1 MSTAAAP
8 KAAPKRERKNSN
20 CRNAMRRFL
29 RNKTAV
35 VATIIILIM
44 ALMAIFADVIT
55 QYTYEEMDTSA
66 ILQGPSLKHWFGTDN
81 YGRDLFS
88 RVVYGGRIS
97 LVVGFVSVGIG
108 CLFGCTFG
116 AIAGY
121 YGNRTDIIIMRF
133 LDVFQ
138 AIPSLLM
145 AISISAML
153 GNGVINCML
162 AVGITGIPKYAR
174 ITRASIMSIKETEYI
189 EAARALG
196 ESDAKIIVSH
206 LIPNSLAP
214 IIVQATLGI
223 ATGILSC
230 ASLSFIG
237 LGVAP
242 PVPEWGSILSD
253 AKDYIYGSL
262 HFIMFPGV
270 AIVLAIVTMNLIGD
284 GLRDALDP
292 RLK

>member
-1 MSTAAAP
+1 M
-8 KAAPKRERKNSN
+8 
-20 CRNAMRRFL
+20 

-35 VATIIILIM
+35 VSTIIVIIM
-44 ALMAIFADVIT
+44 ALMAIFAPFIT
-55 QYTYEEMDTSA
+55 KYDTESMDLEA
-66 ILQGPSLKHWFGTDN
+66 VLQGPSAAHWFGTDN

-108 CLFGCTFG
+108 CLFGCTLG

-121 YGNRTDIIIMRF
+121 YGKKADLIIMRI

-138 AIPSLLM
+138 AIPSMLM

-153 GNGVINCML
+153 GTGVVNCML

-174 ITRASIMSIKETEYI
+174 ITRAAVMSIKENEYI

-196 ESDAKIIVSH
+196 EKDGKIILRH

-237 LGVAP
+237 LGVTP
-242 PVPEWGSILSD
+242 PTPEWGSILSD
-253 AKDYIYGSL
+253 AKDYIHGSL

>member
-1 MSTAAAP
+1 MHETKSAKKT
-8 KAAPKRERKNSN
+8 KKNSN
-20 CRNAMRRFL
+20 FRGAMRRFM

-35 VATIIILIM
+35 ISAIIIIIM
-44 ALMAIFADVIT
+44 ALMAIFADFIT
-55 QYTYEEMDTSA
+55 KYDIETMDLNA
-66 ILQGPSLKHWFGTDN
+66 VLEGPSAEHWFGTDN

-88 RVVYGGRIS
+88 RIVYGGRIS

-108 CLFGCTFG
+108 CLFGCSLG

-121 YGNRTDIIIMRF
+121 YGKKTDLIIMRI

-138 AIPSLLM
+138 AIPSMLM

-153 GNGVINCML
+153 GTGVINCML

-174 ITRASIMSIKETEYI
+174 VTRASVMSIKENEYI

-196 ESDAKIIVSH
+196 KRDGKIILKH

-242 PVPEWGSILSD
+242 PTPEWGSILAD
-253 AKDYIYGSL
+253 AKDYVHGSL
-262 HFIMFPGV
+262 HFIMFPGM
-270 AIVLAIVTMNLIGD
+270 AIVLAIVTMNLVGD

>member
-1 MSTAAAP
+1 MHEITLQGRS
-8 KAAPKRERKNSN
+8 KKNSN
-20 CRNAMRRFL
+20 FRNAMRRFM

-35 VATIIILIM
+35 VSTIIVIIM
-44 ALMAIFADVIT
+44 ALMAIFAPYIT
-55 QYTYEEMDTSA
+55 KYDTETMDLSA
-66 ILQGPSLKHWFGTDN
+66 VLQGPSAEHWFGTDN

-108 CLFGCTFG
+108 CLFGCTLG

-121 YGNRTDIIIMRF
+121 YGKKADLIIMRV

-138 AIPSLLM
+138 AIPSMLM

-153 GNGVINCML
+153 GTGVVNCML

-174 ITRASIMSIKETEYI
+174 ITRAAVMSIKENEYI

-196 ESDAKIIVSH
+196 EKDGKIILKH

-237 LGVAP
+237 LGVTP
-242 PVPEWGSILSD
+242 PTPEWGSILSD
-253 AKDYIYGSL
+253 AKDYIHGSL

>member
-1 MSTAAAP
+1 MESRIQ
-8 KAAPKRERKNSN
+8 KKHKNSN
-20 CRNAMRRFL
+20 FRNAMRRFM
-29 RNKTAV
+29 RNRTAV
-35 VATIIILIM
+35 VATVILAIM
-44 ALMAIFADVIT
+44 ILLAVFADVIT
-55 QYTYEEMDTSA
+55 QYGYEEMDTA
-66 ILQGPSLKHWFGTDN
+66 AALQGPTLKHWFGTDN
-81 YGRDLFS
+81 FGRDLFS
-88 RVVYGGRIS
+88 RVLYGGRIS

-108 CLFGCTFG
+108 CLFGCCFG

-121 YGNRTDIIIMRF
+121 RGGKVDMIIMRI

-153 GNGVINCML
+153 GTGIINCML

-174 ITRASIMSIKETEYI
+174 ITRASVMSIKETEYI
-189 EAARALG
+189 EAARAIG
-196 ESDAKIIVSH
+196 ENDAAIILRH

-214 IIVQATLGI
+214 IIVQATLGL
-223 ATGILSC
+223 ASGILSC

-237 LGVAP
+237 LGVLP
-242 PVPEWGSILSD
+242 PTPEWGSILSA

-262 HFIMFPGV
+262 HFIMFPGI

>member
-1 MSTAAAP
+1 MKAAAAERSGVK
-8 KAAPKRERKNSN
+8 KARKNSN
-20 CRNAMRRFL
+20 FRNAMRRFM
-29 RNKTAV
+29 RNRTAV
-35 VATIIILIM
+35 VATVIILIM
-44 ALMAIFADVIT
+44 ALLAIFADVVT
-55 QYTYEEMDTSA
+55 QYGYDEMDMNA
-66 ILQGPSLKHWFGTDN
+66 ILDGPSREHWFGTDN
-81 YGRDLFS
+81 FGRDLFS

-108 CLFGCTFG
+108 CLFGALFG
-116 AIAGY
+116 AVAGY
-121 YGNRTDIIIMRF
+121 YGNRTDIIIMRV

-153 GNGVINCML
+153 GTGVINCML

-196 ESDAKIIVSH
+196 ESDTKIILSH

-242 PVPEWGSILSD
+242 PTPEWGSILSD
-253 AKDYIYGSL
+253 AKDYVYGSL
-262 HFIMFPGV
+262 HFIMFPGA
-270 AIVLAIVTMNLIGD
+270 AIVLSIVTMNLIGD

>member
-1 MSTAAAP
+1 MHEKTL
-8 KAAPKRERKNSN
+8 KGRNRKNSN
-20 CRNAMRRFL
+20 FRNAMRRFC

-35 VATIIILIM
+35 VSTIIIIIM
-44 ALMAIFADVIT
+44 ALMAIFAKYIT
-55 QYTYEEMDTSA
+55 KYDTESMDLSA
-66 ILQGPSLKHWFGTDN
+66 VLQGPSAEHWFGTDN

-108 CLFGCTFG
+108 CLFGCTLG

-121 YGNRTDIIIMRF
+121 YGKKADLIIMRI

-138 AIPSLLM
+138 AIPSMLM

-153 GNGVINCML
+153 GTGVVNCML

-174 ITRASIMSIKETEYI
+174 ITRASVMSIKESEYI

-196 ESDAKIIVSH
+196 ERDAKIILKH
-206 LIPNSLAP
+206 LLPNSLAP

-237 LGVAP
+237 LGVTP
-242 PVPEWGSILSD
+242 PTPEWGSILSD